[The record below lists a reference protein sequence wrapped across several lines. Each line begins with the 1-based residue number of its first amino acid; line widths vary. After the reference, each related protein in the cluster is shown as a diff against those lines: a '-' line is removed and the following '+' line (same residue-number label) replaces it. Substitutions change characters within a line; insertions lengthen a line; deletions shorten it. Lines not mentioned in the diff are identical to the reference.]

1 MTYFKNRTFKGIAPA
16 VSPRL
21 LNEEY
26 GQEAENIGFTSGTIT
41 PTKVDSADSTF
52 STSSRQSVFIY
63 RHRQSL
69 GSSETQPRQLEWD
82 EDYVKAVHSPLATD
96 DDEYQ
101 RVYWTGGGDATT
113 GAGTNYPKMA
123 SQSVAIGATA
133 FYPSASYRLGIPA
146 PSAAPTTAKSGT
158 PTATQ
163 EPDSVSYV
171 YTYVSAYGE
180 EGPPSAASTPIDK
193 TDDETVALTLT
204 TFPAGSY
211 NLTKMRIYRSNTGST
226 STSFQFCGEITSGTS
241 FSDTV
246 TSTGLGEVLPSTTWV
261 GPPDDDTSKYPYGPL
276 ENLINVGNGVLA
288 GHSGN
293 RLCFSE
299 PYLPHAWP
307 VQYRLTIDGTIIGL
321 SATANGVVVLTDT
334 VPFFVSGV
342 DPSAMTAMQVDVM
355 QSCVNKHS
363 IVDMGE
369 YVLYAS
375 PDGLVAITGTTGQVV
390 TNGLVTAGQWNS
402 DFKPEL
408 IKAFLHEGVYVA
420 YWKDGSSYGGW
431 VYNPKAEDNIISKI
445 SLSSEVRGGTT
456 DIGSG
461 NVYLI
466 VGSNAMK
473 YQGGSTNKTAK
484 WKSKKFLSELPISMG
499 WVSVNAA
506 IWPTA
511 LADAITVKT
520 YGDGQLLANYQ
531 IYSGAAVSV
540 TKTVTVAAGKFVI
553 DGVSQDTLLLKQ
565 GSTYIF
571 DQSDASNLN
580 HPFRF
585 STTADGTHNSGVS
598 YTQGVTIVGTPGQSG
613 AYTQIIVPTGAPT
626 LYYYCANHSGMGGT
640 ANTSASSPY
649 IMRNGSTDTNLYEPI
664 MRLPATVAQEWE
676 VEVETKYEVTETCIA
691 QSIDEIK
698 AT

>member
-41 PTKVDSADSTF
+41 PSKVDSADSTF

-63 RHRQSL
+63 RHRTAT
-69 GSSETQPRQLEWD
+69 GSSATTPRQLEWD
-82 EDYVKAVHSPLATD
+82 EDYVKAVHSLLATD

-101 RVYWTGGGDATT
+101 RVYWTGSGTS

-133 FYPSASYRLGIPA
+133 SYPSASYRLGIPA
-146 PSAAPTTAKSGT
+146 PSAAPTTSKSGT

-180 EGPPSAASTPIDK
+180 EGPPSAASTPIEK
-193 TDDETVALTLT
+193 TDGETVALTLAA
-204 TFPAGSY
+204 FPTGSY

-307 VQYRLTIDGTIIGL
+307 VQYRLTIDGTIVGL
-321 SATANGVVVLTDT
+321 SATANGVVVLTES

-408 IKAFLHEGVYVA
+408 IKAFLHEGTYVA
-420 YWKDGSSYGGW
+420 YWKDGSDYGGW

-511 LADAITVKT
+511 LADAITVKV
-520 YGDGQLLANYQ
+520 YGDGNQIANYQ

-553 DGVSQDTLLLKQ
+553 DGVSQDTLTLKE

-571 DQSDASNLN
+571 DQADSSNAT
-580 HPFRF
+580 HPLRL
-585 STTADGTHNSGVS
+585 SITSDGTHNSGAS

-613 AYTQIIVPTGAPT
+613 SYTQIVVPTGAPT

>member
-26 GQEAENIGFTSGTIT
+26 GQEAENISFTSGTIT
-41 PTKVDSADSTF
+41 PLKVDSADSTF

-63 RHRQSL
+63 RHRQNV

-101 RVYWTGGGDATT
+101 RVYWTGSGTS

-146 PSAAPTTAKSGT
+146 PSAAPTTSKSGT

-193 TDDETVALTLT
+193 TDDETVALTLAA
-204 TFPAGSY
+204 FPTGSY

-246 TSTGLGEVLPSTTWV
+246 ISTGLGEVLPSTTWV

-307 VQYRLTIDGTIIGL
+307 VQYRLTIDGTIVGL
-321 SATANGVVVLTDT
+321 SATANGVVVLTES

-408 IKAFLHEGVYVA
+408 IKAFLHEGTYVA
-420 YWKDGSSYGGW
+420 YWKDGSDYGGW

-511 LADAITVKT
+511 LADAITVKV
-520 YGDGQLLANYQ
+520 YGDGNQIANYQ

-553 DGVSQDTLLLKQ
+553 DGVSQDTLTLKE

-571 DQSDASNLN
+571 DQADSSNAT
-580 HPFRF
+580 HPLRL
-585 STTADGTHNSGVS
+585 STTSDGTHNSGAS
-598 YTQGVTIVGTPGQSG
+598 YMQGVTIVGTPGQSG
-613 AYTQIIVPTGAPT
+613 SYTQIVVPTGAPT
-626 LYYYCANHSGMGGT
+626 LYYYCANHSGMGGI